1 MPRKPRVQFSNAI
14 YHIVTRGDGKQ
25 KLFHDDGHYQRFT
38 EALEAEVLR
47 SGWQV
52 IAYCWMPNHIHA
64 LIKTPEP
71 NLSNGMQHWLS
82 GYANWYAK
90 RNRRKGHLYQ
100 GRFKAFQ
107 VEDSS
112 YFCTLSRYIHV
123 NPCVGQK
130 PLAEK
135 PEAWLHSS
143 YGNYIDRRRTHD
155 WLWKIGSLAPKPFCK
170 KSFCWPSQLG
180 VESHFPNAIQDS
192 RPSGSFRK
200 SRISSTFPPT
210 PMSVSV
216 VVPKAERSRHCFA
229 EN

>member
-1 MPRKPRVQFSNAI
+1 MP
-14 YHIVTRGDGKQ
+14 H
-25 KLFHDDGHYQRFT
+25 
-38 EALEAEVLR
+38 
-47 SGWQV
+47 
-52 IAYCWMPNHIHA
+52 HIHA

-82 GYANWYAK
+82 GFANWYAK

-107 VEDSS
+107 VEDLS

-130 PLAEK
+130 PLGENLKLGFIAVTVITLTGDERK
-135 PEAWLHSS
+135 IGLRVNCCSTVGKRNTVADIPSPPIAGMSS
-143 YGNYIDRRRTHD
+143 KNLTSQPQSRLEIPLS
-155 WLWKIGSLAPKPFCK
+155 WLWEIGSLAPKPFCK

-180 VESHFPNAIQDS
+180 VESHFSNAIQDS

-216 VVPKAERSRHCFA
+216 VAAKAERSRHCFA